1 MEENPSVFALRRVAS
16 GESATLVVRAFD
28 SPPGFA
34 MEFKSD
40 SPSADDMKQ
49 ELLEQA
55 ATAFGDAWHLT
66 TWVTWRE
73 PAPPSSSSEDGEGEV
88 EVGPRD
94 AVFADIE
101 SRVMQQQPGREFEES
116 MGLMLC
122 RASRQSS
129 MSSSSSADEDADVW
143 EFEFVV

>member
-1 MEENPSVFALRRVAS
+1 M
-16 GESATLVVRAFD
+16 
-28 SPPGFA
+28 
-34 MEFKSD
+34 
-40 SPSADDMKQ
+40 
-49 ELLEQA
+49 
-55 ATAFGDAWHLT
+55 
-66 TWVTWRE
+66 
-73 PAPPSSSSEDGEGEV
+73 